1 MADSRPTWS
10 TDGRDWPNREYSQFL
25 QSSGMNWHVQR
36 LGEGPP
42 MLLLHGTGA
51 SSHSFRDV
59 APLLSDDFEV
69 LVPDLPGHGFTDM
82 PPGRGLSLPNMAAL
96 VGAMLRNA
104 AFEPEIAV
112 GHSAGAAILVQMA
125 LSGMIR
131 PRVIIAL
138 NGALR
143 PMRGTAVFS
152 PLAKLLFLNHLVP
165 RLFARRALADGN
177 ATRRLIEGTGSL
189 IDGRGLDL
197 YKRLFGRPGHV
208 AGTLGMMAQWD
219 LQRLQRDIGKLAPRL
234 VLVTALHD
242 RAIPPDDALWIA
254 ARLPATR
261 VVPLDYGGHLVH
273 EEEPGA
279 IATLIAGAS
288 APDGD
293 ARPRAKAVSA
303 AKRRRTAAVAC

>member
-1 MADSRPTWS
+1 MADGRPTWS
-10 TDGRDWPNREYSQFL
+10 IDGHDWPNRDYSRFL
-25 QSSGMNWHVQR
+25 PSSGMNWHVQE
-36 LGEGPP
+36 LGEGPA

-59 APLLSDDFEV
+59 APALADDFHV

-82 PPGRGLSLPNMAAL
+82 PPGRGLSLPGMAAL

-104 AFEPEIAV
+104 DFEPEIAV
-112 GHSAGAAILVQMA
+112 GHSAGAAVLVEMA
-125 LSGMIR
+125 LRGMIR

-152 PLAKLLFLNHLVP
+152 PLAKLLFLNQLAP
-165 RLFARRALADGN
+165 RLFARRAAADGN
-177 ATRRLIEGTGSL
+177 ATRRLLEGTGSV
-189 IDGRGLDL
+189 IDGRGLGL
-197 YKRLFGRPGHV
+197 YQRLFGRPGHV
-208 AGTLGMMAQWD
+208 AATLGMMAHWD
-219 LQRLQRDIGKLAPRL
+219 LQRLPRDIGRLESRL
-234 VLVTALHD
+234 VLVTALRD

-254 ARLPATR
+254 SRLPSAR

-279 IATLIAGAS
+279 IATLIAGAA
-288 APDGD
+288 APDLS
-293 ARPRAKAVSA
+293 V
-303 AKRRRTAAVAC
+303 RRRAGKRSGETRHRAAATPC